1 MADRRKLVALALPAG
16 PAFLQAWD
24 EIWARGDALLPLRPE
39 LPEAERARLQAQLQ
53 PDEWWDQAGCHPSSE
68 AHSLP
73 LDARTDLVAVTSG
86 STGGP
91 KGVELSRTAL
101 EASAGATLQRLG
113 AGAKD
118 PWLCALPLTHLAGL
132 QVVMRAR
139 LAGAPLQLLERFE
152 VAAVAASDAA
162 FVSLVPTMLRRALEH
177 GADLSHFKAVLL
189 GGAAAEPELL
199 ARARAAGV
207 TVVTTYGMTET
218 AGGCVY
224 DGVPLDGVDVR
235 IGVGGH
241 VQLRGPMLFHGYRND
256 PAQTAKALHN
266 GWLTTADLGELRDG
280 RLHIL
285 GRSDDVIITGGEN
298 VSSAEV
304 VAALSTHP
312 AVAAAAV
319 CGVPDPEWGQ
329 AVAAAVVARP
339 GLAPPSLTELRQ
351 HVASRAPAYCAPRIV
366 LVVDHLPVT
375 ALGKIDR
382 SSLRRLFED

>member
-16 PAFLQAWD
+16 PAFLEAWD
-24 EIWARGDALLPLRPE
+24 EIWAHGDALLPVRPG
-39 LPEAERARLQAQLQ
+39 LPEAERARLQVHLQ
-53 PDEWWDQAGCHPSSE
+53 PDEWWDQAGRHPSSD
-68 AHSLP
+68 ALSLP

-86 STGGP
+86 STGKP
-91 KGVELSRTAL
+91 KGVELSRAAL
-101 EASAGATLQRLG
+101 EASAGATLRRLN
-113 AGAKD
+113 ATADD
-118 PWLCALPLTHLAGL
+118 PWLCVLPLNHLAGL
-132 QVVMRAR
+132 QVVLRAR

-152 VAAVAASDAA
+152 VATVAASDAA

-199 ARARAAGV
+199 TRARAAGV
-207 TVVTTYGMTET
+207 NVITTYGMTET

-224 DGVPLDGVDVR
+224 DGVPLDGVDVH
-235 IGVGGH
+235 IGAGGH
-241 VQLRGPMLFHGYRND
+241 VQLRGPMLFHGYRGD
-256 PAQTAKALHN
+256 PDRTAAVWADD
-266 GWLTTADLGELRDG
+266 WLVTADFGELSDQ
-280 RLHIL
+280 RLRIL
-285 GRSDDVIITGGEN
+285 GRSDDVIISGGEN

-304 VAALSTHP
+304 VAALCTHP

-329 AVAAAVVARP
+329 AVAAAVVVRP
-339 GLAPPSLTELRQ
+339 GVTPPSLTVLRE

-366 LVVDHLPVT
+366 LVVDQLPLT

-382 SSLRRLFED
+382 NRLTELFTA